1 MDTMWSFRSAYAQAA
16 KVKAAQDLYCEK
28 AESGLWDTLDPT
40 FPEDLRW
47 EMLVDVLRGKV
58 KVISLHLP
66 CIKAI
71 GRLTFLQISNH
82 CYEAVDLDAL
92 VRVSSSNR
100 YRFSCRGS

>member
-1 MDTMWSFRSAYAQAA
+1 MIDIVVRQACGENLRRYGNRMDTMWSFRSAYAQAA

-28 AESGLWDTLDPT
+28 AEAGLWDTLDPT

-58 KVISLHLP
+58 KVISLYLP

-71 GRLTFLQISNH
+71 G
-82 CYEAVDLDAL
+82 C
-92 VRVSSSNR
+92 
-100 YRFSCRGS
+100 

>member
-28 AESGLWDTLDPT
+28 AEAGLWDTLDPA

-58 KVISLHLP
+58 KVNSLHLP
-66 CIKAI
+66 CIETI
-71 GRLTFLQISNH
+71 G
-82 CYEAVDLDAL
+82 C
-92 VRVSSSNR
+92 
-100 YRFSCRGS
+100 